1 VWCHG
6 TRKST
11 YAPPEYNT
19 LTDLI
24 HDNDTWAIAKL
35 HCPRKG
41 ANIAAAMIKGTAVAV
56 CDGSYKDLFG
66 TAGYVFQHWDS
77 KEERVIGAHVTPG
90 HSSEINPYRSKLGGI
105 LALVVVAE
113 AIATFHDVQ
122 AGTIELGC
130 DCESGIIAI
139 FEHTYDTP
147 KQPHHDL
154 IHEIR
159 KKLEASR
166 LTWKFRHVRGHQ
178 DKHLPYNLLDMW
190 EQMNVE
196 MDSLAKTYWNETS
209 SSTTPFYPLSAHGW
223 SLWVGPRKLSS
234 WYRTSLY
241 NHCQSHDIL
250 AHWSNRRAIPAN
262 LIHTIDWDACQDAV
276 KKLGLNRSLWVP
288 KWLAGFAPVGKVL
301 QRNKL
306 QTHAECPRCAA
317 FENTAHVLLC
327 PAPNATRQ
335 WDKSLANLRT
345 WLTQART
352 MPDLANAI
360 INRLRSW
367 RSQTAPTP
375 PTYNW
380 PGVNDLILAQDS
392 IGWRAFLEGAV
403 LIAWAEKQQEYL
415 VWLKRRNTGKRW
427 VTTLIKKLWEISW
440 DLWEQ
445 QNGELTNPASPA
457 SLREHARLGALIALD
472 FQDQTTL
479 ATRDRRWFR
488 RPKQVLFTETSEY
501 KEQWLESVRLAR
513 AKYARR
519 HKTSTHAQCSLMQ
532 STFCRT
538 RQQPP
543 SSTT

>member
-11 YAPPEYNT
+11 YTPPEYNT

-77 KEERVIGAHVTPG
+77 KEEQVIGAHVTPG

-241 NHCQSHDIL
+241 NHCQS
-250 AHWSNRRAIPAN
+250 
-262 LIHTIDWDACQDAV
+262 
-276 KKLGLNRSLWVP
+276 
-288 KWLAGFAPVGKVL
+288 
-301 QRNKL
+301 

-501 KEQWLESVRLAR
+501 KEQWLKSVRLAR